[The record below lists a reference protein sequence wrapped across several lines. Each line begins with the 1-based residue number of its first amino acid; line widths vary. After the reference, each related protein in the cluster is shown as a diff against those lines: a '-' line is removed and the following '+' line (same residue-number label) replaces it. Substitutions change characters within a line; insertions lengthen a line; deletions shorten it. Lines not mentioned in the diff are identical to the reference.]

1 MIIDSRKQMKPRK
14 TTQTKKRLE
23 DRNLRNL
30 ADKGLKEK
38 GSQRVGWGST
48 ITEVGGAQYSSLPTA
63 SQITY
68 PPTITTIEHS
78 SIDIQPLYLLPNA

>member
-1 MIIDSRKQMKPRK
+1 MIVDSGKQMKLHK
-14 TTQTKKRLE
+14 TTQSEKRFK
-23 DRNLRNL
+23 DRNLRDL

-48 ITEVGGAQYSSLPTA
+48 ITEEGGAPCSSLPTP

-78 SIDIQPLYLLPNA
+78 SADI